1 MTVGR
6 LALVFLVGLGV
17 TGSPAEFRA
26 AAQQPAVAAPSPAAD
41 EVEHEALRQLK
52 TLFEGAVRDNNIG
65 ALGPYFSPDLYGV
78 MLTGRVVKNIDELQR
93 FWTDIHELIGEG
105 GTYTTTLKP
114 ERSVILGDVA
124 LARGSS
130 DDVVVTSEKQEYRF
144 SSFWTAVLHK
154 QAGQWKVVQL
164 QGTIDPIDNPFV
176 HEFNRRSMR
185 VVIPQSVVGG
195 VVLGLAAA
203 WLLRKRA
210 RTS

>member
-1 MTVGR
+1 MTIVR
-6 LALVFLVGLGV
+6 LALVLLLGFGV
-17 TGSPAEFRA
+17 ATWPATLHA
-26 AAQQPAVAAPSPAAD
+26 AAQQAAAPAPSPAAD
-41 EVEHEALRQLK
+41 EAEHEALRQLK
-52 TLFEGAVRDNNIG
+52 TLFERAIHDNNISV
-65 ALGPYFSPDLYGV
+65 LGPYFSPDLYGV
-78 MLTGRVVKNIDELQR
+78 MLTGRVVKNVDELQR
-93 FWTDIHELIGEG
+93 FWADIHELIGEG

-164 QGTIDPIDNPFV
+164 QGTIDPIDNAFV
-176 HEFNRRSMR
+176 HEFNRRYMR
-185 VVIPQSVVGG
+185 AVIPLSVLGG

-203 WLLRKRA
+203 WLLRRRA

>member
-1 MTVGR
+1 MTIGR
-6 LALVFLVGLGV
+6 LALVLLVGIGV
-17 TGSPAEFRA
+17 TTERPALHA
-26 AAQQPAVAAPSPAAD
+26 VAQQPAAAAPSPADD
-41 EVEHEALRQLK
+41 EAEHEALRQLK
-52 TLFEGAVRDNNIG
+52 TVFERAIHDNNISG
-65 ALGPYFSPDLYGV
+65 LGPYVSTDLYGV
-78 MLTGRVVKNIDELQR
+78 MLTGRVVKNVEELQR
-93 FWTDIHELIGEG
+93 FWADIHELIGEG

-130 DDVVVTSEKQEYRF
+130 DDVVVTSEKQEFRF

-176 HEFNRRSMR
+176 HEFNRRYLR
-185 VVIPQSVVGG
+185 AVIPLSVLGG

-203 WLLRKRA
+203 WLLRRRA
-210 RTS
+210 RAS